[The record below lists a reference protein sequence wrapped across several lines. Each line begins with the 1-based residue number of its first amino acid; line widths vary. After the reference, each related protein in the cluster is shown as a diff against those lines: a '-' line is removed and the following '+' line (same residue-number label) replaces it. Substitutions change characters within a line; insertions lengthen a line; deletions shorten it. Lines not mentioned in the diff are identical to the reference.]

1 MNQRFRPAVGE
12 PIFLVV
18 SREQIME
25 MDLQEPLQVLR
36 QLAGNSEK
44 AITACGRVS
53 VVIDGYNA
61 DPRELFEIPEVRRY
75 IQELDALWPYWFFFL
90 CQADDSIKVIESCLC
105 DSIEVVPGVTSIDT
119 EQLNDC
125 LTRHFSALNSYCE
138 AINLPESKIQEISE
152 GIISLIHNSAVE
164 RIDGDDYE

>member
-1 MNQRFRPAVGE
+1 MNQRFRPAVSE
-12 PIFLVV
+12 PIFLVI

-25 MDLQEPLQVLR
+25 MHLQEPLQVLR
-36 QLAGNSEK
+36 QLAGNPEK

-53 VVIDGYNA
+53 VVIDGFNA

-75 IQELDALWPYWFFFL
+75 IQQLDALWPYWFFFL
-90 CQADDSIKVIESCLC
+90 SQADDSIKVIESCLC

-164 RIDGDDYE
+164 RIEGDHYE

>member
-1 MNQRFRPAVGE
+1 MNPRFRPAVSD
-12 PIFLVV
+12 PIFLVF

-36 QLAGNSEK
+36 QLAGNPEK
-44 AITACGRVS
+44 AVAACGRIS

-61 DPRELFEIPEVRRY
+61 DSRELFEIPEVRRY
-75 IQELDALWPYWFFFL
+75 IQQLDALWPYWFFFL
-90 CQADDSIKVIESCLC
+90 SQADDSIKVIESCLC

-119 EQLNDC
+119 EQLNEC

-152 GIISLIHNSAVE
+152 GIISLIQNSAVE
-164 RIDGDDYE
+164 RIEGDDYE

>member
-1 MNQRFRPAVGE
+1 MNPRFRPAVSE
-12 PIFLVV
+12 PIFLVF

-36 QLAGNSEK
+36 QLAGNPEK
-44 AITACGRVS
+44 AVAACGRIS

-61 DPRELFEIPEVRRY
+61 DSRELFEIPEVRRY
-75 IQELDALWPYWFFFL
+75 IQQLDALWPYWFFFL
-90 CQADDSIKVIESCLC
+90 SQADDSIKVIESCLC
-105 DSIEVVPGVTSIDT
+105 DSIEIVPGVTSIDT
-119 EQLNDC
+119 EQLNEC

-152 GIISLIHNSAVE
+152 GIISLIQNSAVE
-164 RIDGDDYE
+164 RIEGDDYE

>member
-1 MNQRFRPAVGE
+1 MNTRFRPAISE
-12 PIFLVV
+12 PIFLVF

-36 QLAGNSEK
+36 QLAGNPEK
-44 AITACGRVS
+44 AVAACGRIS

-61 DPRELFEIPEVRRY
+61 DSRELFEIPEVRRY
-75 IQELDALWPYWFFFL
+75 IQQLDALWPYWFFFL
-90 CQADDSIKVIESCLC
+90 SQADDSIKVIESCLC
-105 DSIEVVPGVTSIDT
+105 DSIEIVPGVTSIDT
-119 EQLNDC
+119 EQLNEC

-152 GIISLIHNSAVE
+152 GIISLIQNSAVE
-164 RIDGDDYE
+164 RIEGDDYE

>member
-1 MNQRFRPAVGE
+1 MKPRFRPAVGE
-12 PIFLVV
+12 PIFLVI
-18 SREQIME
+18 SREQILA
-25 MDLQEPLQVLR
+25 MDLQEPLTVLR
-36 QLAGNSEK
+36 QLAGNPEK
-44 AITACGRVS
+44 AVSACGRIS
-53 VVIDGYNA
+53 LVIDGYNT
-61 DPRELFEIPEVRRY
+61 DSRELFEIPEVRRY
-75 IQELDALWPYWFFFL
+75 IQQLDAMWPYWFFFL
-90 CQADDSIKVIESCLC
+90 SQVDDSIKVIESCLC

>member
-1 MNQRFRPAVGE
+1 MNTRFRPAISE
-12 PIFLVV
+12 PIFLVF

-36 QLAGNSEK
+36 QLAGNPEK
-44 AITACGRVS
+44 AVAACGRIS

-61 DPRELFEIPEVRRY
+61 DSRELFEIPEVRRY
-75 IQELDALWPYWFFFL
+75 IQQLDALWPYWFFFL
-90 CQADDSIKVIESCLC
+90 SQADDSIKVIESCLC

-119 EQLNDC
+119 EQLNEC

-152 GIISLIHNSAVE
+152 GIISLIQNSAVE
-164 RIDGDDYE
+164 RIEGDDYE

>member
-1 MNQRFRPAVGE
+1 MNPRFRPAVGE
-12 PIFLVV
+12 PIFLVF
-18 SREQIME
+18 SREQILA
-25 MDLQEPLQVLR
+25 MDLQEPLTVLR
-36 QLAGNSEK
+36 QLAGNPEK
-44 AITACGRVS
+44 AVSACGRIS
-53 VVIDGYNA
+53 LVIDGYNT
-61 DPRELFEIPEVRRY
+61 DSRELFEIPEVRRY
-75 IQELDALWPYWFFFL
+75 IQQLDAMWPYWFFFL
-90 CQADDSIKVIESCLC
+90 SQVDDSIKVIESCLC

-152 GIISLIHNSAVE
+152 GIISLIHNSAVD

>member
-1 MNQRFRPAVGE
+1 MNPRFRPAVSE
-12 PIFLVV
+12 PIFLVF
-18 SREQIME
+18 SREQILA
-25 MDLQEPLQVLR
+25 MDLQEPLTVLR
-36 QLAGNSEK
+36 QLAGNPEK
-44 AITACGRVS
+44 AVSACGRIS
-53 VVIDGYNA
+53 LVIDGYNT
-61 DPRELFEIPEVRRY
+61 DSRELFEIPEVRRY
-75 IQELDALWPYWFFFL
+75 IQQLDAMWPYWFFYL
-90 CQADDSIKVIESCLC
+90 SQVDDSIKVIESCLC